1 MRASKD
7 EQDILWQLDFEN
19 SLWVSNYSCATTEF
33 LTGFP
38 LEISP
43 EYLSYRHCSCLPG
56 LYGVPP
62 DKCAGCPKNCI
73 CQSGGQKLQWP
84 IGFYPVFRG
93 MDTREREREKREERE
108 EREREKRER
117 RERQR
122 RERRKREK
130 RG

>member
-56 LYGVPP
+56 LYGMPP
-62 DKCAGCPKNCI
+62 NNCAECPKNCI

-84 IGFYPVFRG
+84 LGFYPVFRG
-93 MDTREREREKREERE
+93 MAQCHERMK
-108 EREREKRER
+108 
-117 RERQR
+117 
-122 RERRKREK
+122 
-130 RG
+130 